1 MQSRAV
7 TKTPHCPHGPC
18 CPWTAAVEAAHNGVH
33 EKFSMWVRTR
43 AAQQPRSGAHRAPH
57 VPGRWPNRP
66 TRHVPPAA
74 ARLAAARWP
83 VSKLEAEGRTG
94 CLITGPASSWL
105 VLLRPDG
112 TRSDREVRLQ
122 VPGPNPCRAL
132 VTDLTPGRWRAER
145 VGAAGTFDVEVTAE
159 AGAAWLEAEAG
170 AWTLRR

>member
-1 MQSRAV
+1 MSE
-7 TKTPHCPHGPC
+7 
-18 CPWTAAVEAAHNGVH
+18 TAAKRKANSCEGASRHPVARGGKPFPSYGLQLSGSSGENG
-33 EKFSMWVRTR
+33 
-43 AAQQPRSGAHRAPH
+43 
-57 VPGRWPNRP
+57 
-66 TRHVPPAA
+66 
-74 ARLAAARWP
+74 ARWP